1 MIMPRRCLISII
13 YILFSSLLSAQSI
26 DNETFIKSLLQ
37 RLWTPRTD
45 TLYAKRSPHPF
56 RVKVR
61 MGTTFDILYLRWQE
75 SPGDI
80 KLFSEPLFKVGA
92 HVSYRNIGIGFMKSI
107 RTLFNSRR
115 REESELLASAY
126 GRTIGGDIAIGRQ
139 NSYLVGR
146 NNNIAC
152 AEPIKGVS
160 NRTIYAN
167 GYYVFNNKRFSY
179 PAALTHSY
187 LQVRSCGSVILGIS
201 FYYNNL
207 NINTEKFHQE
217 LLNDITAVPFIT
229 SLRRFSLNISC
240 GYAYNKI
247 IDSHW
252 SIHASILP
260 SIPIISRTEY
270 CIDSKKS
277 SKGVSNPLD
286 CLLRAAVI
294 WDKERFFASLSA
306 ILYTNELLPAPIAIR
321 ETYTRTMLSFG
332 IRF

>member
-1 MIMPRRCLISII
+1 MPRRYLLIII
-13 YILFSSLLSAQSI
+13 YILFSSQLSAQSTKN
-26 DNETFIKSLLQ
+26 DLFIKSLLQ
-37 RLWTPRTD
+37 WLWAPRTD
-45 TLYAKRSPHPF
+45 TLYAKRSPYPF

-61 MGTTFDILYLRWQE
+61 VGTTFDILHFQWKE
-75 SPGDI
+75 NTDNI

-115 REESELLASAY
+115 IEESELLASAY

-139 NSYLVGR
+139 NSYLIGR
-146 NNNIAC
+146 NNNLAC
-152 AEPIKGVS
+152 AEPINGVS

-201 FYYNNL
+201 LYYNNL
-207 NINTEKFHQE
+207 NINTEKFPDE
-217 LLNDITAVPFIT
+217 LLDDISATQFIT
-229 SLRRFSLNISC
+229 SLKRFSLNVSC

-247 IDSHW
+247 INRHW

-270 CIDSKKS
+270 CIGSKKS
-277 SKGVSNPLD
+277 SKGLSNTLD

-294 WDKERFFASLSA
+294 WDKERFFAGIST
-306 ILYTNELLPAPIAIR
+306 IIYTNELLPSPIYIR
-321 ETYTRTMLSFG
+321 ETYTRTTLSFG